1 MSNKNP
7 GDDIGSANVSL
18 RHYFYSR
25 FFGKRSPPSTLTSKR
40 TFSSR
45 KSRLSSLKTFAHTP
59 LTLPTFL
66 RFLHLVMSPILIR
79 DTYHLSKAPRHSTFG
94 AILLIF
100 SVDLE
105 HIWSTHNSRR
115 GGMDR
120 QSAPDCSGPGRIS
133 IRWKDWNGGT
143 SWEKSVTLDFWAA
156 TPKTLSRCTFC
167 LGSEPSPEDHK
178 LDR

>member
-120 QSAPDCSGPGRIS
+120 
-133 IRWKDWNGGT
+133 
-143 SWEKSVTLDFWAA
+143 LDFGAA
-156 TPKTLSRCTFC
+156 TPKTRSRCTFC